1 MTVIPILLYH
11 SISAEPEGWIAPYAV
26 TPTAFARHV
35 DQIATSGRTAMTVSE
50 LCDALAGRTPLPE
63 LPIVITFDDGFADFA
78 YAAKVLAARG
88 LPSTL
93 YVTTGAL
100 GGRCPRPP
108 DMAIP
113 PAAMLD
119 WSQLAE
125 LTELGV
131 EVGSHTHTHP
141 QLDTMRNDAVA
152 DEIRCSKGLL
162 EDALGCEVP
171 SFAYPHGFQSGR
183 TRRVVASAGHR
194 SACAVM
200 NALSSD
206 GDDIYALARLTVT
219 AATRPAGLAAWL
231 SGRGARIAPFPE
243 RLRTTAWRL
252 YRRARGPGSR
262 RGVIAESV
270 NRDVNGAI
278 SAPETHQ

>member
-26 TPTAFARHV
+26 TPAAFALHV
-35 DQIATSGRTAMTVSE
+35 DLIAASGRTAMTVSG
-50 LCDALAGRTPLPE
+50 LCDVLAGRRTPLPE
-63 LPIVITFDDGFADFA
+63 RPIVITFDDGFADFA
-78 YAAKVLAARG
+78 YAAMVLATRR

-100 GGRCPRPP
+100 GGRGLRSP

-125 LTELGV
+125 LTEMGV
-131 EVGSHTHTHP
+131 EVGGHTHTHP

-152 DEIRCSKGLL
+152 DEIRRSKELL
-162 EDALGCEVP
+162 EDTLGREVP
-171 SFAYPHGFQSGR
+171 SFAYPHGFQYGR
-183 TRRVVASAGHR
+183 TRRVVASVGHR

-206 GDDIYALARLTVT
+206 ADDVFALARLTVT
-219 AATRPAGLAAWL
+219 ATTTPAGLAAWL
-231 SGRGARIAPFPE
+231 AGGGARVAPCRE

-252 YRRARGPGSR
+252 YRRAR
-262 RGVIAESV
+262 
-270 NRDVNGAI
+270 DVNQPIA
-278 SAPETHQ
+278 APETHQRRGD